1 MRFHGLRTFEARQHL
16 FHCGSG
22 SHFPLPLSTHA
33 VGQNKQAPVGTDVR
47 GRGREYVPKIVL
59 IPRAN
64 RARIRKL
71 RELDVEHRTAWYSVR
86 ARRGPART
94 KTVML
99 SSCPTAKPL
108 AALSPPGFGTTTRSA
123 VSQAAGTRLP
133 TSVVRFD

>member
-1 MRFHGLRTFEARQHL
+1 MRFHGRSAPEGGNHL
-16 FHCGSG
+16 FHRSAG
-22 SHFPLPLSTHA
+22 SHFPLPLSA
-33 VGQNKQAPVGTDVR
+33 NSVGQDKQPAVRTDLR
-47 GRGREYVPKIVL
+47 GRGWDYVPKIVL